1 MTNQRNTIDLAD
13 LANVTG
19 GVAVNWGNVVKA
31 NVPVVGGGVPGVG
44 TAVSAGVGAG
54 VGAVAGAREAV
65 RQVVPQVGVR

>member
-44 TAVSAGVGAG
+44 TAVSAGVGA
-54 VGAVAGAREAV
+54 VAGAREAV